1 MKVIKYIW
9 DLITMP
15 FAAVAVLI
23 GECRQL
29 EGHGDW
35 DKEPVKK
42 KGGR

>member
-15 FAAVAVLI
+15 FEAVAVMI
-23 GECRQL
+23 DECRRL

-35 DKEPVKK
+35 DAEK